1 MKGSI
6 TLDSTPNVG
15 SKASFTIPL
24 RVSSWCCGPNFGAIT
39 SSPPNPGFRLS
50 SRPIKIPMFKE
61 PFAHRTMNKDLLN
74 QQISNSMTN
83 YPPMQHSPPQFERSL
98 RHGSINEISNLPLVL
113 SAEERSK
120 IHVLVVEDKYV
131 PLIHFI
137 LFTFHRS
144 RKLLT
149 QNSAI
154 NQTIALK
161 NIRKLGF
168 PVTAVWNG
176 REALSYLLSPSQ
188 PRPAIILMDVQ
199 MP

>member
-6 TLDSTPNVG
+6 TLDSTPNIG
-15 SKASFTIPL
+15 SKATFTIPL
-24 RVSSWCCGPNFGAIT
+24 RVSSWCRNPNLVALA

-50 SRPIKIPMFKE
+50 TKPIRIPSWEK
-61 PFAHRTMNKDLLN
+61 PFAHRSMNQDLLN

-83 YPPMQHSPPQFERSL
+83 YPPMQHSPPTFERAM
-98 RHGSINEISNLPLVL
+98 RHGSINEISNLPIML

-120 IHVLVVEDKYV
+120 VHVLVVEDKYV
-131 PLIHFI
+131 PCPFPLVSQSGEF
-137 LFTFHRS
+137 
-144 RKLLT
+144 LLT
-149 QNSAI
+149 WVSAI